1 VIDCNAAITAYLSRI
16 GAMGDGRERY
26 RESIA
31 IGDGFV
37 PCAVEPVSA
46 RRLATLQAREINAD
60 LMLHV
65 DLAALRLAPG
75 GVEKVVA
82 GDRLAVRVDGETTDE
97 WWIVN
102 DATRDAAASR
112 GCRTG
117 ADIQTLALARA
128 RGQFVIDEPS
138 VPGNEVV
145 G

>member
-1 VIDCNAAITAYLSRI
+1 MIDCNATITAYLARL

-46 RRLATLQAREINAD
+46 RRLASLQARELNAD

-65 DLAALRLAPG
+65 DLHALRLQ
-75 GVEKVVA
+75 GVEKAVA
-82 GDRLAVRVDGETTDE
+82 GDRLAVRVDGETVDE
-97 WWIVN
+97 WWIVVE
-102 DATRDAAASR
+102 ATRDAASAR
-112 GCRTG
+112 GSRTG